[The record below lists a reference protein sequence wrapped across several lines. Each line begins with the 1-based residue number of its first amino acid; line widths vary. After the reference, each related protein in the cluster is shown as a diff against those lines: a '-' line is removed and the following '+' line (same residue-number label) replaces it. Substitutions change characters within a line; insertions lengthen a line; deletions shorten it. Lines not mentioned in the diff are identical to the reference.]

1 MVCYAIKVRTNGIG
15 SSIQKTEEPIVSDAL
30 ANNCLGFF

>member
-15 SSIQKTEEPIVSDAL
+15 SSVQKTEEPIVSVAL
-30 ANNCLGFF
+30 ANSRLEFF